1 VPRFEPFPGILYDNT
16 RVSLDDVVAPPYD
29 VIGPEEREALGARSP
44 WNVVHVDLAH
54 PSNVGDRYETARC
67 RFDEWLQAG
76 ILATDP
82 EPGFYVYKMGFTGD
96 DGNPRQTSGV
106 IGALGLV
113 PPGEDGVLPHEHT
126 MSRPKDDRLNL
137 MRACRANLSPIWGLS
152 LATGLSE
159 VCEVSG
165 PPLARCTDAEGV
177 HHRLWR
183 VTQPGVVEAMT
194 ATVASAPVV
203 IADGHHRYETALAW
217 QAEVRA
223 ASGTR
228 PGDHDL
234 VLAYLVELAPEQLS
248 VGPIHRAVSS
258 LPDDFDPVA
267 AFGGLFDL
275 SDGGAADS
283 GLPARMSATGALGLV
298 VAGRVWLGRPTAENG
313 RVNGSE
319 PDAALLQRVLADW
332 PIHTTE
338 YLHRVTDVVAA
349 VDSGRAQVGLVLRP
363 PTVDQIATTAR
374 SGARMPPKTTFFQ
387 PKPRTGMVFRR
398 LAASPTER
406 TTGATSA
413 WLTM

>member
-1 VPRFEPFPGILYDNT
+1 MPRFEPFPGVRYDHA

-29 VIGPEEREALGARSP
+29 VIDPEEREALGARSP

-54 PSNVGDRYETARC
+54 PSGDGDRYQTARC
-67 RFDEWLQAG
+67 RFDEWLESG

-82 EPGFYVYKMGFTGD
+82 EPGYYVYKMGFRDD
-96 DGNPRQTSGV
+96 DGNQRQTSGV

-113 PPGEDGVLPHEHT
+113 PPGKGGVLPHEHT
-126 MSRPKDDRLNL
+126 MTKPKDDRLNL

-152 LATGLSE
+152 LATGLSQL
-159 VCEVSG
+159 CEISG
-165 PPLARCTDAEGV
+165 PPLARCTDADGV

-183 VTQPGVVEAMT
+183 VTQPGLVEAIT
-194 ATVASAPVV
+194 DVVAAAPVV

-217 QAEVRA
+217 REEARA
-223 ASGTR
+223 ASGDR

-234 VLAYLVELAPEQLS
+234 VLAYVVELALDQLS

-267 AFGGLFDL
+267 ALGGLFDL
-275 SDGGAADS
+275 SDGGAADA
-283 GLPARMSATGALGLV
+283 GLPVRMHDAGALGLLA
-298 VAGRVWLGRPTAENG
+298 AGRVWLARPAAENG
-313 RVNGSE
+313 HATGSE
-319 PDAALLQRVLADW
+319 PDAALLQQVLASW
-332 PIHTTE
+332 PSHTTE

-349 VDSGRAQVGLVLRP
+349 VNSGRAQVGLLLRP

-374 SGARMPPKTTFFQ
+374 SGAKMPPKTTFFR

-398 LAASPTER
+398 LS
-406 TTGATSA
+406 G
-413 WLTM
+413 